1 MFVYGGTLQRK
12 VGSRMHRLLARHGD
26 LIGDATYQGRLYR
39 IGYYPG
45 GVPSDDPVDVV
56 RGEVYRLRN
65 PNPVLRRLDLPLMH
79 NRTRIG

>member
-1 MFVYGGTLQRK
+1 
-12 VGSRMHRLLARHGD
+12 MHRLLARHGD
-26 LIGDATYQGRLYR
+26 LISDATYQGRLYR

>member
-1 MFVYGGTLQRK
+1 
-12 VGSRMHRLLARHGD
+12 MHRLLTRHCD
-26 LIGDATYQGRLYR
+26 LIGDANYQGRLYW

-45 GVPSDDPVDVV
+45 VVPSDDPADVV

-65 PNPVLRRLDLPLMH
+65 ANLVLRRTDLPLMH